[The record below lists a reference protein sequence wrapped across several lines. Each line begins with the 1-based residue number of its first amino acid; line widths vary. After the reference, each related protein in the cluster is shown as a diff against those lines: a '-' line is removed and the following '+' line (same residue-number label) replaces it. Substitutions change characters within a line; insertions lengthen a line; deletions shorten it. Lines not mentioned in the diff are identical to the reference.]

1 MFNYSKDGVVVSTVL
16 GARTINKEGKYPV
29 KIKGYY
35 QKRPKY
41 DSIGICMTKEEW
53 NKLPDSKSFEY
64 RKIKQAI
71 ESCFSL
77 VRMNVEALVEKGI
90 FSFNTL
96 NLRLG
101 KAFSFESIEEVPVL
115 VSYGVMVTSYGT
127 VYVSSEKVKDYI
139 INALNGPS
147 LVMYHDVV
155 LQD

>member
-53 NKLPDSKSFEY
+53 NKLPGSKSFEY

-77 VRMNVEALVEKGI
+77 VRMKHWQKREYSLSIRLIYVWERQPE
-90 FSFNTL
+90 TL
-96 NLRLG
+96 
-101 KAFSFESIEEVPVL
+101 
-115 VSYGVMVTSYGT
+115 
-127 VYVSSEKVKDYI
+127 
-139 INALNGPS
+139 
-147 LVMYHDVV
+147 
-155 LQD
+155 